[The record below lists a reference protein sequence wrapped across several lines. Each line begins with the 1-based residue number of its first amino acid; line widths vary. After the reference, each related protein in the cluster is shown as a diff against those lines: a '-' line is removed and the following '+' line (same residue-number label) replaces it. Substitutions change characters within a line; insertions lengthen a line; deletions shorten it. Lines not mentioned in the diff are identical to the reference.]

1 MKLSAIGIKTNAK
14 GLASTLADDV
24 VEAAG
29 EVTTKLVNK
38 NTDDVISEA
47 SAKTAMGAPR
57 QAKQAEL
64 VGGLCFVAGTK
75 IKTITGDKN
84 IEDIEPGDL
93 VFAKNTVTGETGF
106 KPVKELFLNE
116 ASELVRLEIADEI
129 VETTYAHPFWVA
141 GYGFKAAG
149 ELAVGDLVESNNGA
163 LYPVQSVETIY
174 PDEKIAVYN
183 FKVEDWH
190 TYYVT
195 ETGIL
200 VHNSN
205 CSASSAELSSS
216 GGYKSGSNARTRLP
230 RSNGHWS
237 GEEGNSLWY
246 SDLDVV
252 NKITG
257 GEGIPFINGRPDF
270 SKWSKGTIPFK
281 EGVLN
286 GTKSD
291 FNKVYGAIKIKYK
304 LSSNEQ
310 ARQLLSNLRWTP
322 HHLTNNK
329 MILVPTDLHGN
340 IPHIG
345 SASDMRIMQG
355 GK

>member
-1 MKLSAIGIKTNAK
+1 M
-14 GLASTLADDV
+14 ADDV
-24 VEAAG
+24 VEDAA
-29 EVTTKLVNK
+29 
-38 NTDDVISEA
+38 
-47 SAKTAMGAPR
+47 
-57 QAKQAEL
+57 
-64 VGGLCFVAGTK
+64 
-75 IKTITGDKN
+75 
-84 IEDIEPGDL
+84 
-93 VFAKNTVTGETGF
+93 
-106 KPVKELFLNE
+106 
-116 ASELVRLEIADEI
+116 
-129 VETTYAHPFWVA
+129 
-141 GYGFKAAG
+141 KA
-149 ELAVGDLVESNNGA
+149 
-163 LYPVQSVETIY
+163 I
-174 PDEKIAVYN
+174 
-183 FKVEDWH
+183 
-190 TYYVT
+190 
-195 ETGIL
+195 
-200 VHNSN
+200 
-205 CSASSAELSSS
+205 
-216 GGYKSGSNARTRLP
+216 KSGSNTRTRLP

-291 FNKVYGAIKIKYK
+291 FNKVYEAIKIKYK

-329 MILVPTDLHGN
+329 IILVPTDLHGN